1 MDLGINRQALVPV
14 VQQIVS
20 AIAAWIRESGVS
32 PGTRLPSIRQLA
44 HDNLLSQ
51 SNVIEALERMVAEG
65 VLASRAGSG
74 FVIAEQPVASSP
86 LAECQWYEGAERRW
100 GAFTDNQLG
109 ELKLGCGWLPDS
121 WRESDDISYAIRE
134 ISRTDTAGVFN
145 YSTPLGLPVLREQ
158 LHKRLTQIQVASS
171 TERILTTHGASHA
184 QDLLIRTLLKAGDTV
199 VVETPGYGNL
209 YRQLAFHGVK
219 LLEVPRTRSGPDIQ
233 ALEALLARHRP
244 KCLFINSLYHN
255 PTGSSLSRTVAERL
269 LHLAHAR
276 DFLIVEEDVY
286 GDLQHAS
293 CIRLAALAHG
303 DRVIYV
309 SSFSKTLS
317 SALRVGYLTASAAL
331 IGQVLKLKTLTGLG
345 TSRFAEAMVAS
356 LLANGTYRKWV
367 QRLRRRLSTEM
378 AKTLQ
383 VLEDEEWE
391 VFAVP
396 AGGMFVWARPGAVDG
411 TRLHA
416 RARQLGVLL
425 SSGELFS
432 PTGEHADW
440 LRINVAY
447 ACDHR
452 ALALFKA
459 MGPAGS
465 TSTILK
471 TTGM

>member
-65 VLASRAGSG
+65 MLASRAGSG

-233 ALEALLARHRP
+233 ALEALLASHRP

-317 SALRVGYLTASAAL
+317 SALRVGYLTASTAL

>member
-51 SNVIEALERMVAEG
+51 SSVIEALERMVAEG

-74 FVIAEQPVASSP
+74 FVIAAQPTASSS

-121 WRESDDISYAIRE
+121 WREADDISYAIRE

-158 LHKRLTQIQVASS
+158 LHKRLAQIQVASS
-171 TERILTTHGASHA
+171 AERILTTHGASHA

-209 YRQLAFHGVK
+209 YRQLAFHGVR

-233 ALEALLARHRP
+233 TLETLLVSHHP

-255 PTGSSLSRTVAERL
+255 PTGTSLSRGVAERL
-269 LHLAHAR
+269 LHLASTH

-293 CIRLAALAHG
+293 CIRLAALAHD

-317 SALRVGYLTASAAL
+317 SALRVGYLTASTAL
-331 IGQVLKLKTLTGLG
+331 ISQVLKLKTLTGMG

-367 QRLRRRLSTEM
+367 QRLRRRLSAEM

-396 AGGMFVWARPGAVDG
+396 AGGMFVWARPGPG
-411 TRLHA
+411 GGSRLHA

-465 TSTILK
+465 TSTFLK

>member
-44 HDNLLSQ
+44 QDNLLSQ
-51 SNVIEALERMVAEG
+51 SSVIEALERMVAEG

-145 YSTPLGLPVLREQ
+145 YSTPLGLPALREQ
-158 LHKRLTQIQVASS
+158 LHKRLTQIQVAS
-171 TERILTTHGASHA
+171 TAEQILTTHGASHA

-199 VVETPGYGNL
+199 VVESPGYGNL
-209 YRQLAFHGVK
+209 YRQLAFHGVM

-233 ALEALLARHRP
+233 ALETLLARHRP

-255 PTGSSLSRTVAERL
+255 PTGTSLSRVVAERL
-269 LHLAHAR
+269 LHLAHTR

-293 CIRLAALAHG
+293 CIRLAALAHD

-317 SALRVGYLTASAAL
+317 SALRVGYLTASTAL
-331 IGQVLKLKTLTGLG
+331 ISQLLKLKTLTGMG

-356 LLANGTYRKWV
+356 LLTNGTYRKWV
-367 QRLRRRLSTEM
+367 QRLRRRLSAEM

-396 AGGMFVWARPGAVDG
+396 AGGMFVWARPGSGDG
-411 TRLHA
+411 SRVHA

-459 MGPAGS
+459 MGPTGS